1 MKARGAA
8 AFVVLATVLPILFG
22 YGLAAAH
29 ASNEPAP
36 LGPGAV
42 RVELTTRY
50 SRFSTDEL
58 VVHQGTLVEF
68 VITNEDPIHH
78 EFIVGP
84 DEVHAVHESGH
95 DLVHPPIPGEVSVDP
110 GETGLTTYLF
120 DTPGT
125 VRFACHFPGH
135 LAYGMDGTVKVLPT

>member
-1 MKARGAA
+1 VKARGAVV
-8 AFVVLATVLPILFG
+8 FVVLATILPVLCG

-29 ASNEPAP
+29 ASNEPAA
-36 LGPGAV
+36 LGPGLV
-42 RVELTTRY
+42 TVDLTTRY
-50 SRFSTDEL
+50 SRFSSDEI

-68 VITNEDPIHH
+68 VITNDDPIHH

-84 DEVHAVHESGH
+84 PEVHAAHEAGH

-135 LAYGMDGTVKVLPT
+135 LVYGMQGVVKVLAD

>member
-1 MKARGAA
+1 M
-8 AFVVLATVLPILFG
+8 VLATVVPVLFG

-29 ASNEPAP
+29 ASNEPAA
-36 LGPGAV
+36 LGPGLITID
-42 RVELTTRY
+42 LTTRY
-50 SRFSTDEL
+50 SRFSTDEI

-84 DEVHAVHESGH
+84 EDVHAAHENGH

-120 DTPGT
+120 DTPGS

-135 LAYGMDGTVKVLPT
+135 LAYGMEGTVKVLAD